1 MGFFVMGD
9 VARGAPSVKGKAT
22 RGTALLKRLFA
33 RLRCS
38 LGRCNVLQSLEK
50 ILKKRGGGGQQP
62 LRSFI
67 IIIIAHE
74 RAHTH
79 TKRRHG
85 VSSSGGSLRCCR
97 SVVAPPSAR
106 ARSLAPASASPSWP
120 EAAGHSSLQAEVS
133 CAPGNSRR

>member
-50 ILKKRGGGGQQP
+50 ILKKRGGGAAAIE
-62 LRSFI
+62 I
-67 IIIIAHE
+67 IHNHHHRP
-74 RAHTH
+74 RAGTHTH
-79 TKRRHG
+79 KKKARGFFIGRFAAMLPL
-85 VSSSGGSLRCCR
+85 GGCT
-97 SVVAPPSAR
+97 PF
-106 ARSLAPASASPSWP
+106 
-120 EAAGHSSLQAEVS
+120 G
-133 CAPGNSRR
+133 